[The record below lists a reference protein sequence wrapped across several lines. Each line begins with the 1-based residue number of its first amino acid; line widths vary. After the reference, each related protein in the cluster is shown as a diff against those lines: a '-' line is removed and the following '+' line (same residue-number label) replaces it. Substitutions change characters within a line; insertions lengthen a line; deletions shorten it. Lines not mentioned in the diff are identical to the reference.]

1 MKTPKHLATAMAVAM
16 VTTSVAPVMAA
27 TTTSNE
33 EIIGKNRTETAV
45 KISQDGWKSAET
57 VILVNDSA
65 IPDAL
70 TATPLAYAKNAPILL
85 TGKDGLSKET
95 ADEIKRLGAKDVI
108 MIGGDAVLTSKVEED
123 LKALKLKVD
132 RIKGSTREETA
143 LAIAKR
149 LDGIKDVSEIAVV
162 NGVTGLADAV
172 SVAAAAA
179 EKGMPILLANP
190 KSGLSVVEKFIKDE
204 AIKSS
209 FIIGGDKA
217 VSNEIAKNLPGKQR
231 IEGANRNDTNAKVIE
246 TFYADKNLDNLYLAK
261 DGMEN
266 SGQLIDALAVGAL
279 AAKNGAPV
287 LIASKK
293 LNANQVN
300 VVNTKKIATITQV
313 GGKGNEGAFNQLKE
327 IEKAEVIK
335 VKNEAELQEALK
347 KANANDTIEIDANA
361 TISKDVT
368 LSTNN
373 AIEINVKGDL
383 TGKVTV
389 KTPNADIKNSGTI
402 GTLVVENG
410 KNTTVTNTSAGK
422 IDKVE
427 VDSTSSNVKV
437 ENNGSIKDVVND
449 SSSSKVENNGT
460 ISGSVSGSGNTSV
473 EGNKPGETTGSNT
486 GGGSSSGG
494 GSTGGTITPS
504 GALEL
509 ENEVIE
515 VKPGRQVTI
524 KTKGIKDV
532 ENISWEIKEDYGYED
547 LIVEESVANGGEV
560 TLNIQEKISAD
571 IHDADSGVAKTT
583 RVIAK
588 YGNQTKE
595 CTIKVIPYTQS
606 EVAEIRV
613 DKGNSMEIN
622 AGESFEIVPSIYTR
636 DGIKIYN
643 VSFQGQIHW
652 EVVGDPNEEIIID
665 RVQNSERD
673 HSLSAKAN
681 PNINESKV
689 VTIRAIYGNNDFSAD
704 CKCTINPAGT
714 LRLEQNEIR
723 QNPGKEFTIKAA
735 GVKDTEKISW
745 EIKEDEANGDL
756 IEQETVSN
764 GGEVKLKLKE
774 EIYHDEG
781 DINSQNF
788 KTAKVIA
795 KYGNQTKEC
804 TIKVIPYTQSEVA
817 EIRLDKG
824 KCMEIDAGQ
833 SFELV
838 PSLYTKDGIKIY
850 NTSFLGQMG
859 WKVLSDDNS
868 ILTNNGVDTNDG
880 YKYKGTINSK
890 APSGSKVRLEASY
903 GEDVKTEFELTVKNG
918 GSGEIVQGSGITD
931 VRVVSKDTILVYSKH
946 TGLNSDNMAIKEK
959 GTNKTMTILNNWKH
973 DSSDI
978 REIELEEAMNPNSTY
993 ILEVTLNGK
1002 TETREIAPVKF
1013 VEVNTVDQLKNI
1025 NNNPENSIIL
1035 LKAPV
1040 YEIDEPIVITKP
1052 MTIMS
1057 DNPEV
1062 DASAPI
1068 ACIKPS
1074 SNYDESNGALLKV
1087 ENVSKGKVI
1096 INSLEI
1102 DGLNAETNSGKNI
1115 IGMDI
1120 VGSNVDMIGS
1130 VNISNNKLAGIN
1142 VKSNS
1147 NLIVGAYTYNNGDKI
1162 KSGIRIDDTATN
1174 VNVVLDDADIAE
1186 EAEENG
1192 YAVCYNGKIDD
1203 SKKINITGT
1212 INGEGLVE
1220 DYYLE
1225 NEKITIW
1232 SVYNPNTI
1240 F

>member
-1 MKTPKHLATAMAVAM
+1 MKKKLAT
-16 VTTSVAPVMAA
+16 VMAA
-27 TTTSNE
+27 TMVASSLVPVMADATSE
-33 EIIGKNRTETAV
+33 SLVGKDRIDTAV
-45 KISQDGWKSAET
+45 KISKEGWKSAET
-57 VILVNDSA
+57 VILVNDAA

-70 TATPLAYAKNAPILL
+70 TATPLAHAKNAPILL
-85 TGKDGLSKET
+85 TGKDGLKKST

-108 MIGGDAVLTSKVEED
+108 MIGGDAVLPAKIEND
-123 LKALKLKVD
+123 LKALNIKVD
-132 RIKGSTREETA
+132 RVKGATREETA
-143 LAIAKR
+143 LEIAKR

-179 EKGMPILLANP
+179 ERNMPILLANP
-190 KSGLSVVEKFIKDE
+190 KSGLSIVEKFIKDE
-204 AIKSS
+204 NMSAS
-209 FIIGGDKA
+209 FIIGGNKA
-217 VSNEIAKNLPGKQR
+217 VADSIVANLPGKQR
-231 IEGANRNDTNAKVIE
+231 IEGDNRNDTNAKVIE
-246 TFYADKNLDNLYLAK
+246 KFYGNKELDNIYLAK
-261 DGMEN
+261 DGMAN

-293 LNANQVN
+293 LSSTQVD
-300 VVNTKKIATITQV
+300 VINTKKINTITQV
-313 GGKGNEGAFNQLKE
+313 GGNGNEGAFNQLQD
-327 IEKAEVIK
+327 IEKVEVYE
-335 VKNEAELQEALK
+335 VGTVEELKDALAN
-347 KANANDTIEIDANA
+347 ANANDKIVLKPNA
-361 TISKDVT
+361 TITED
-368 LSTNN
+368 
-373 AIEINVKGDL
+373 IIINTDKNVDIKVEGTV
-383 TGKVTV
+383 TGKVEITA
-389 KTPNADIKNSGTI
+389 PNGNVAN
-402 GTLVVENG
+402 N
-410 KNTTVTNTSAGK
+410 
-422 IDKVE
+422 
-427 VDSTSSNVKV
+427 STS
-437 ENNGSIKDVVND
+437 
-449 SSSSKVENNGT
+449 
-460 ISGSVSGSGNTSV
+460 
-473 EGNKPGETTGSNT
+473 KPST

-494 GSTGGTITPS
+494 STGGIVTPS
-504 GALEL
+504 GTLEL
-509 ENEVIE
+509 ENDVIE

-571 IHDADSGVAKTT
+571 IHDADYGVPKTT

-606 EVAEIRV
+606 EVAEIRL

-622 AGESFEIVPSIYTR
+622 AGESFEIVPSIYTS

-652 EVVGDPNEEIIID
+652 EVLEDPKEEIIID
-665 RVQNSERD
+665 RVQSSERD

-681 PNINESKV
+681 PNISESKV

-735 GVKDTEKISW
+735 GIQDVKNISW
-745 EIKEDEANGDL
+745 EIKEDEVNGDL

-774 EIYHDEG
+774 EIYHDQG
-781 DINSQNF
+781 DVDSQKDF

-824 KCMEIDAGQ
+824 KSMEIDAGQ

-838 PSLYTKDGIKIY
+838 PSLYTKEEIKIY
-850 NTSFLGQMG
+850 NTSFLGQIG

-868 ILTNNGVDTNDG
+868 ILTDNGVDTNDG

-890 APSGSKVRLEASY
+890 APSGSKVKLEASY

-1074 SNYDESNGALLKV
+1074 SNYDESNGTLLKV